1 MVWVVSSWRSTTLLK
16 SGFGILRTMYAAKN
30 LHSAAHHTFTAVNTA
45 RFAMVRRQKN
55 HSLMQLK
62 KHYPASALAAI
73 SLWASMTIQNIA
85 RKTAEDAARL
95 RQEFDDKLTRNAN
108 TLANA
113 VSVNE
118 INKVFAPIARELEVH
133 RKDAESKGDTQRS
146 RHLSS
151 RLRRLTDIKN
161 GRIAELNKSEEKA

>member
-1 MVWVVSSWRSTTLLK
+1 
-16 SGFGILRTMYAAKN
+16 
-30 LHSAAHHTFTAVNTA
+30 
-45 RFAMVRRQKN
+45 RQKN
-55 HSLMQLK
+55 KAEFDLK
-62 KHYPASALAAI
+62 NASE
-73 SLWASMTIQNIA
+73 
-85 RKTAEDAARL
+85 TAEDAARL

-151 RLRRLTDIKN
+151 RLRRLTD
-161 GRIAELNKSEEKA
+161 